1 MGEPIT
7 FKANQC
13 VERAPNGAM
22 GGTMPNIPKHLENLR
37 GGFKA
42 FLSPPPEGVVRL
54 TVGEP
59 AFDTP
64 KDISD
69 AAIKAILDGDTHY
82 TRGEGSEELCNAWA
96 TYLRSKWGIPV
107 QDDGIIVTP
116 GAKQALL
123 YAFMVAAEPG
133 DEVVLMAPCWPT
145 HVEQV
150 ELVGAT
156 PVLVHCNAPSFHP
169 NLNLVREAI
178 TEKTSAILINSP
190 NNPTGAVYTPKEMAE
205 IVELAIKH
213 DLWIISDE
221 IYTELIWNDTE
232 HVSPAAIPGGF
243 ERTLTVTGPSKTHA
257 MTGWRVGV
265 FAAPTNVAKVV
276 GRLQGNTCSH
286 IPSFLMPAA
295 ELAAKDWSVVSEF
308 RIDYIRRKDL
318 MMDLL
323 KEIPAL
329 NASEPEGAFYVMVDV
344 RDTGMD
350 ATTFAK
356 RAMEEALVQVI
367 PLDALPGGEGYVRLS
382 YAAEDSAIEEGLK
395 RLRDWLSQ

>member
-1 MGEPIT
+1 M
-7 FKANQC
+7 
-13 VERAPNGAM
+13 ERAPNGAM

-69 AAIKAILDGDTHY
+69 AAINAILDGDTHY

-96 TYLRSKWGIPV
+96 SYLRSKWGIPV

-190 NNPTGAVYTPKEMAE
+190 NNPTGAVYTPEEMAE

-221 IYTELIWNDTE
+221 IYAELIWNDTE
-232 HVSPAAIPGGF
+232 HVSPAAITGGF

-318 MMDLL
+318 MMGLL

-395 RLRDWLSQ
+395 RLRNWLSQ

>member
-1 MGEPIT
+1 
-7 FKANQC
+7 
-13 VERAPNGAM
+13 M
-22 GGTMPNIPKHLENLR
+22 GGTMPNIPNHLVNLR

-42 FLSPPPEGVVRL
+42 FLAPPPEGVVRL

-64 KDISD
+64 SAISD
-69 AAIKAILDGDTHY
+69 AAIDAIRDGDTHY
-82 TRGEGSEELCNAWA
+82 TRGEGRESLCTAWA
-96 TYLRSKWGIPV
+96 SHLRARWSIPV
-107 QDDGIIVTP
+107 EDEGIVITP

-123 YAFMVAAEPG
+123 YAMMVAAEPG
-133 DEVVLMAPCWPT
+133 DEVILMAPSWPT

-156 PVLVHCNAPSFHP
+156 PVLVKCEQPSFHP
-169 NLNLVREAI
+169 NLSNVAAAI
-178 TEKTSAILINSP
+178 TPQTSAIIINSP
-190 NNPTGAVYTPKEMAE
+190 NNPTGAVYTPDE
-205 IVELAIKH
+205 IRGLVNLAIEH

-232 HVSPAAIPGGF
+232 HIAPAAVEGGF

-265 FAAPTNVAKVV
+265 LAAPTKVAKVV

-295 ELAAKDWSVVSEF
+295 EVAAKNWDAVAEF
-308 RIDYIRRKDL
+308 RDDYLRRRTL
-318 MMDLL
+318 MMGLIRGIPTL
-323 KEIPAL
+323 KV
-329 NASEPEGAFYVMVDV
+329 SEPEGAFYVMVDITG
-344 RDTGMD
+344 TGMD

-356 RAMEEALVQVI
+356 RALDEALVQVI
-367 PLDALPGGEGYVRLS
+367 PLDSLPGGEGYVRLS
-382 YAAEDSAIEEGLK
+382 YAAEDSVIEEGLK
-395 RLRDWLSQ
+395 RLGEWLNSQ

>member
-1 MGEPIT
+1 M
-7 FKANQC
+7 
-13 VERAPNGAM
+13 ERAPNGAM

-69 AAIKAILDGDTHY
+69 AAINAILDGDTHY

-96 TYLRSKWGIPV
+96 SYLRSKWSIPV

-190 NNPTGAVYTPKEMAE
+190 NNPTGAVYTPEEMAE

-243 ERTLTVTGPSKTHA
+243 ERTLTVAGPSKTHA

>member
-1 MGEPIT
+1 
-7 FKANQC
+7 
-13 VERAPNGAM
+13 M
-22 GGTMPNIPKHLENLR
+22 GGTMPNIPNHLVNLR

-42 FLSPPPEGVVRL
+42 FLAPPPEGVVRL

-64 KDISD
+64 SAISD
-69 AAIKAILDGDTHY
+69 AAIDAIRDGDTHY
-82 TRGEGSEELCNAWA
+82 TRGEGRESLCTAWA
-96 TYLRSKWGIPV
+96 SHLRERWSIPV
-107 QDDGIIVTP
+107 EDEGIVITP

-123 YAFMVAAEPG
+123 YAMMVAAEPG
-133 DEVVLMAPCWPT
+133 DEVILMAPSWPT

-156 PVLVHCNAPSFHP
+156 PVLVKCEQPSFHP
-169 NLNLVREAI
+169 NLSNVAAAI
-178 TEKTSAILINSP
+178 TPQTSAIIINSP
-190 NNPTGAVYTPKEMAE
+190 NNPTGAVYTPDE
-205 IVELAIKH
+205 IRGLVNLAIEH

-232 HVSPAAIPGGF
+232 HIAPAAVEGGF

-265 FAAPTNVAKVV
+265 LAAPTKVAKVV

-295 ELAAKDWSVVSEF
+295 EVAAKNWDAVAEF
-308 RIDYIRRKDL
+308 RDDYLRRRTL
-318 MMDLL
+318 MMGLIRGIPTL
-323 KEIPAL
+323 KV
-329 NASEPEGAFYVMVDV
+329 SEPEGAFYVMVDITG
-344 RDTGMD
+344 TGMD

-356 RAMEEALVQVI
+356 RALDEALVQVI
-367 PLDALPGGEGYVRLS
+367 PLDSLPGGEGYVRLS
-382 YAAEDSAIEEGLK
+382 YAAEDSVIEEGLK
-395 RLRDWLSQ
+395 RLGEWLNSQ